1 MKFFKIAVYVLFAL
15 SFANL
20 AGSLYMYNGIM
31 NKTHSI
37 NVSLPVGV
45 TKMPEDC
52 KLRDSQIFQA
62 ILMTHHRIGIH
73 EPGDTEFCPTCQ
85 SAMKIANEQKF
96 IKGI

>member
-31 NKTHSI
+31 NKTYDI
-37 NVSLPVGV
+37 RVDLPRGV
-45 TKMPEDC
+45 MQMPEDC
-52 KLRDSQIFQA
+52 KMRDSQIFQA

-73 EPGDTEFCPTCQ
+73 SPGDTEFCPMCQ
-85 SAMKIANEQKF
+85 STTKVVGNK
-96 IKGI
+96 